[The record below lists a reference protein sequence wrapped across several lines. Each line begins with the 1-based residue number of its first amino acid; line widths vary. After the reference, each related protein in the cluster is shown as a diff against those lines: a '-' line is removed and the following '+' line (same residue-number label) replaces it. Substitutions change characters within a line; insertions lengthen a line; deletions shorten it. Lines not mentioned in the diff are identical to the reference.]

1 MALSVVTNVASLGA
15 QRSLSKTQDRLEMNI
30 KRLSSGLRVNSAADD
45 AAGLAIGSKLNAQ
58 IRGLSQAS
66 RNANDAVSV
75 IQTAEGGLAE
85 IDGLLTRMRELGVQA
100 ANGGALGSSERTH
113 LDNEY
118 DALMGEIDRI
128 VATTKFNGQALIDGT
143 LSAGTSFQ
151 VGAFNTSNDRISVAI
166 DDAGSASL
174 GIDAT
179 DLTTVTT
186 AQSAVSLLDTAIESV
201 ATSRAA
207 LGAAQNRIT
216 VTISGLGSM
225 RENLTAAKSRIMDVD
240 VAEETAALARN
251 QILAQAG
258 AAVLSQA
265 NALPQMALSLLG
277 R

>member
-15 QRSLSKTQDRLEMNI
+15 QRSLAKTQDRLEMNI

-85 IDGLLTRMRELGVQA
+85 IDGLLARMRELGVQA
-100 ANGGALGSSERTH
+100 SNGGSLGASERTH
-113 LDNEY
+113 LDNEFG
-118 DALMGEIDRI
+118 ALRDEIDRI
-128 VATTKFNGQALIDGT
+128 VSTTKFNGQALIDGT
-143 LSAGTSFQ
+143 MSGGASFQ
-151 VGAFNTSNDRISVAI
+151 VGAFNTADDRISVSIANS
-166 DDAGSASL
+166 DSTSL
-174 GIDAT
+174 GVDT
-179 DLTTVTT
+179 SDLTTAAN
-186 AQSAVSLLDTAIESV
+186 AQSAVSALDSAIDDV
-201 ATSRAA
+201 ATTRAS

-225 RENLTAAKSRIMDVD
+225 RENLSAAKSRIMDVD

-258 AAVLSQA
+258 ASVLSQA
-265 NALPQMALSLLG
+265 NALPQMALSLL